1 MEVVRW
7 LGTEHGMG
15 HGHADALVAD
25 VRTALA

>member
-25 VRTALA
+25 VRTALG